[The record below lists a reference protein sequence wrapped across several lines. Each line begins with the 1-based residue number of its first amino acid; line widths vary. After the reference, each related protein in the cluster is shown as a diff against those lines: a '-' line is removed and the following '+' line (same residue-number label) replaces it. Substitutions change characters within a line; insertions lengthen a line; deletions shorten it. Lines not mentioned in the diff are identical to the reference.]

1 MSPPLL
7 PSTFKQVLETHETGL
22 FQPSCSQSNRHKQ
35 GFSITTRKISYSL
48 IEPEV
53 LTYVPAC
60 SSFIYSF
67 FCAQPLDQELWSSL
81 IYFFYLHTRRFNQHI
96 WFSFIYFFFCAR
108 PFDQKLWSSFIYLFY
123 LHTTIRPRIMVL
135 IDLFLLFAHYHSTKI
150 YSLHSFISV
159 IYTQPFSQNMWSS
172 FIYSFFC
179 IRPFDQNIWSSF
191 IYSFFGGR
199 PFDQKLGFSF
209 IHFFLFL
216 HDHSTK
222 IYGPFSFIISFVR
235 DHLTKN

>member
-1 MSPPLL
+1 MKLVYSNLVAPSRIATNKVSQLL
-7 PSTFKQVLETHETGL
+7 QE
-22 FQPSCSQSNRHKQ
+22 R
-35 GFSITTRKISYSL
+35 SL
-48 IEPEV
+48 IV
-53 LTYVPAC
+53 
-60 SSFIYSF
+60 
-67 FCAQPLDQELWSSL
+67 WSSL
-81 IYFFYLHTRRFNQHI
+81 KYLPMYQPARLSFILSFVHNHLTKNYGPHWFISFIWRRFNQHI

-216 HDHSTK
+216 HDHSTI